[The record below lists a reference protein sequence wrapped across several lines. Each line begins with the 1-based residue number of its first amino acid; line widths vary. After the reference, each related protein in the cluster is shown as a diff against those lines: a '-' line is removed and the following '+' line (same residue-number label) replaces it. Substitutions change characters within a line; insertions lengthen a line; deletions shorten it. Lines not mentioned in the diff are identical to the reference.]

1 MELHLFHALVA
12 AHIVTGTIGAI
23 VFWVPVLGRKGGVD
37 HRKWGRIFT
46 WCMLIT
52 GCFAIGMSLLTLYDP
67 IGTHPHM
74 EGLFDEI
81 FIRAIFGW
89 LMLHMGILTVN
100 LAWYGWLCVLNRRD
114 HAANR
119 SPLNMGL
126 QAAVLIAAL
135 NCAWQGWLAGQYLMI
150 GLSVVGVATGV
161 TILMFILSATP
172 GPMVWQKEHLK
183 GLVGCGIS
191 VYTAFFAF
199 GSVRILPELALHPV
213 LWAIPLTI
221 GVLMILYHW
230 RQIEL
235 MRQRVAV
242 PS

>member
-1 MELHLFHALVA
+1 MLLLFHILVA
-12 AHIVTGTIGAI
+12 VHIATGTTGA
-23 VFWVPVLGRKGGVD
+23 VTFWVPILGRKGGPD
-37 HRKWGRIFT
+37 HRRWGRIFT
-46 WCMLIT
+46 WCMLAT
-52 GCFAIGMSLLTLYDP
+52 GTLAIGMSILTLIDP
-67 IGTHPHM
+67 TGTHPHL
-74 EGLFDEI
+74 EGMFDAV

-119 SPLNMGL
+119 TPFNLGL
-126 QAAVLIAAL
+126 QAAVILAAL
-135 NCAWQGWLAGQYLMI
+135 NCATQGILAGQYLMV
-150 GLSVVGVATGV
+150 GLAIVGVATGV
-161 TILMFILSATP
+161 TNLAFILGARP
-172 GPMVWQKEHLK
+172 AALIWQKEHLK

-213 LWAIPLTI
+213 MWAVPLTA

-230 RQIEL
+230 RQIGQL
-235 MRQRVAV
+235 RRRPA
-242 PS
+242 

>member
-1 MELHLFHALVA
+1 MLLLFHALVA
-12 AHIVTGTIGAI
+12 LHIATGATGAI
-23 VFWVPVLGRKGGVD
+23 TFWVPILGRKGGAD

-46 WCMLIT
+46 RCMLAT
-52 GCFAIGMSLLTLYDP
+52 GSLAICLSILTLIDP
-67 IGTHPHM
+67 MATHPHLA
-74 EGLFDEI
+74 GTFDAV

-89 LMLHMGILTVN
+89 LMLHMGVLTVN

-119 SPLNMGL
+119 TPFNLGL
-126 QAAVLIAAL
+126 QAAVILAAI
-135 NCAWQGWLAGQYLMI
+135 NCALQGWLAGQYLMI
-150 GLSVVGVATGV
+150 GLAMVGLATGV
-161 TILMFILSATP
+161 TNLVFIL
-172 GPMVWQKEHLK
+172 GPLPAPLVWQKEHLK

-213 LWAIPLTI
+213 MWAIPLTT

-230 RQIEL
+230 RQIGL
-235 MRQRVAV
+235 LRQRAA
-242 PS
+242 

>member
-12 AHIVTGTIGAI
+12 MHIVTGATGAI
-23 VFWVPVLGRKGGVD
+23 IFWVPVLGRKGGVD

-46 WCMLIT
+46 WCMLAT
-52 GCFAIGMSLLTLYDP
+52 GGFATAMSLLTLYDP
-67 IGTHPHM
+67 IGTHPHL
-74 EGLFDEI
+74 EGRFDEV

-114 HAANR
+114 HMANR
-119 SPLNMGL
+119 SRFNLGL
-126 QAAVLIAAL
+126 QAAVIIAAL
-135 NCAWQGWLAGQYLMI
+135 NCALQGWLSGQFLMI

-161 TILMFILSATP
+161 TNLFFILNPRPA
-172 GPMVWQKEHLK
+172 PMVWQKEHLK

-213 LWAIPLTI
+213 LWAIPLTT

-230 RQIEL
+230 RKIGL
-235 MRQRVAV
+235 MRRGVAV